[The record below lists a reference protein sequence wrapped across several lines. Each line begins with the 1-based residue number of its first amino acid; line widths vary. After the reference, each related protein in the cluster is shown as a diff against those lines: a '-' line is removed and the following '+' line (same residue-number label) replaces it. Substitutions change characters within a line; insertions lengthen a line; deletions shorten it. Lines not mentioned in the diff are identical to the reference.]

1 MSKLAILCSGQGAQ
15 TPDLFERFPFTEKGL
30 QLRQRIL
37 EAGSLSPEIAA
48 WLSNPSTSPQDIYD
62 NHFSQPLLALFQ
74 VMVWAELEGLLPA
87 PDLIAGYSLGE
98 LSAYACSGA
107 LSPEVVVRLAGTRA
121 RLMDEASPH
130 GALLAVTGLSP
141 EKASTAAALAGGY
154 LAIVIGEDHCV
165 LGSLATQVDAL
176 IQAAH
181 VAGARE
187 VTMLAVSI
195 ASHTPLLDAAVEPFR
210 TSLQEAAWSEPRT
223 PLLAGINATKVIR
236 REQMLDWLPEQIHR
250 TIRWD
255 HCLQRLSESGCRILL
270 ELGPGKQL
278 SHMGLAC
285 GLEARSVEEF
295 RSVEGIVAWVE
306 KSLQG

>member
-1 MSKLAILCSGQGAQ
+1 MSKLAILGPGQGAQ

-30 QLRQRIL
+30 ALRQRIL
-37 EAGSLSPEIAA
+37 NAGSLTPDVAA
-48 WLSNPSTSPQDIYD
+48 WLADPAVDPQALYE

-74 VMVWAELEGLLPA
+74 AMVWEELRGLLPS
-87 PDLIAGYSLGE
+87 PDVIAGYSLGE
-98 LSAYACSGA
+98 LSAYGCAGA
-107 LSPEVVVRLAGTRA
+107 LSPEVVVRLAGIRA

-141 EKASTAAALAGGY
+141 EKATEAARLGGGH
-154 LAIVIGEDHCV
+154 LAIVIAEDHCV
-165 LGSLATQVDAL
+165 LGSLATQAERL
-176 IQAAH
+176 AQAAH
-181 VAGARE
+181 AAGARE
-187 VTMLAVSI
+187 VTRLAVSI

-210 TSLQEAAWSEPRT
+210 TALEEAVWNEART
-223 PLLAGINATKVIR
+223 PVLAGINATKVMR
-236 REQMLDWLPEQIHR
+236 REQMLAWLPEQIHR

-306 KSLQG
+306 KSLQS